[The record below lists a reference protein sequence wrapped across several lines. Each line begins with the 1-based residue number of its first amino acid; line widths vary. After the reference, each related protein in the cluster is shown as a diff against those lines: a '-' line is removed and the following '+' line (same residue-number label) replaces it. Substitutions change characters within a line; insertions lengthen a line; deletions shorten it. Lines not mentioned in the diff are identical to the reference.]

1 MGLYLKGEY
10 NLIKVNNDN
19 ISKNNTDILRNIE
32 RIINVCTR
40 NLSEDSTDVLT
51 DILVNAGNIL
61 TLNSKN
67 MSYTYDIKDRLDKI
81 IDNGEEEGEDD

>member
-19 ISKNNTDILRNIE
+19 ISKNNTEILKFIE

-51 DILVNAGNIL
+51 DILVNAGSIV
-61 TLNSKN
+61 TLNSRN
-67 MSYTYDIKDRLDKI
+67 MSFTYDIKDRLDKI
-81 IDNGEEEGEDD
+81 IKDGEEGEDE

>member
-1 MGLYLKGEY
+1 MSLYLKGEY

-19 ISKNNTDILRNIE
+19 ISKNNMDILRNIE

-81 IDNGEEEGEDD
+81 IDDGEEGEDD

>member
-19 ISKNNTDILRNIE
+19 ISKNNTEILKFIE

-40 NLSEDSTDVLT
+40 NMTEDSTDVLT
-51 DILVNAGNIL
+51 DILVNAGSIV
-61 TLNSKN
+61 TLNSRN
-67 MSYTYDIKDRLDKI
+67 MSFTYDIKDRLDKI
-81 IDNGEEEGEDD
+81 IKDGEEGEDD

>member
-51 DILVNAGNIL
+51 DILVNAGNML

-81 IDNGEEEGEDD
+81 IDDGEEEGEDD

>member
-10 NLIKVNNDN
+10 NLIKVNTDN

-81 IDNGEEEGEDD
+81 IDEEEGEDD

>member
-81 IDNGEEEGEDD
+81 IYDGEEGEDD

>member
-67 MSYTYDIKDRLDKI
+67 MSYTYDIKDRPDKI
-81 IDNGEEEGEDD
+81 IDDGEEGEDD

>member
-10 NLIKVNNDN
+10 NLIKVNNDS
-19 ISKNNTDILRNIE
+19 ISKNNTDILKHIE

-51 DILVNAGNIL
+51 DILVNAGSIV
-61 TLNSKN
+61 TLNSRN
-67 MSYTYDIKDRLDKI
+67 MSFTYDIKDRLDKI
-81 IDNGEEEGEDD
+81 IDDGEEGEDD

>member
-67 MSYTYDIKDRLDKI
+67 MSYNYDIKDRLDKI
-81 IDNGEEEGEDD
+81 IDDGEEGEDD

>member
-19 ISKNNTDILRNIE
+19 ISKNNTEILKFIE

-40 NLSEDSTDVLT
+40 NMTEDSTDVLS

-81 IDNGEEEGEDD
+81 IDDGEEGEDD

>member
-10 NLIKVNNDN
+10 DLIKVNNDN

-81 IDNGEEEGEDD
+81 IDDGE

>member
-67 MSYTYDIKDRLDKI
+67 MSYTYNIKDRLDKI
-81 IDNGEEEGEDD
+81 IDDEEEGEDD

>member
-19 ISKNNTDILRNIE
+19 ISKNNTEILKFIE

-40 NLSEDSTDVLT
+40 NMTEDSTDVLT
-51 DILVNAGNIL
+51 DILVNAGSIV
-61 TLNSKN
+61 TLNSRN
-67 MSYTYDIKDRLDKI
+67 MSFTYDIKDRLDKI
-81 IDNGEEEGEDD
+81 IKDGEEGEDE

>member
-67 MSYTYDIKDRLDKI
+67 MSYTYDIKDRIDKI
-81 IDNGEEEGEDD
+81 IDDGEEEGEDD

>member
-32 RIINVCTR
+32 QIINVCTR

-51 DILVNAGNIL
+51 DILVNAGSIV
-61 TLNSKN
+61 TLNSRN

-81 IDNGEEEGEDD
+81 INDGEEGEDD